1 MATGKQI
8 YSKIEER
15 VNQLDRAKSS
25 IEGELRRNQHAQQ
38 ANEAKRLECMSTI
51 ASIHVE
57 ALLDK
62 TKNPVRAVTSE
73 VDSLVSRRDQA
84 YQDVLLQMDRSRTAL
99 RLADVAVDQAQ
110 ADFEAM
116 RNRVYED
123 LAKSGDFR
131 EKRRRLDEANG
142 YLDTCVQ
149 VAAEIHKEA
158 AEKLVAYQ
166 TDPLFRH
173 LLARRFGD
181 ADYLGK
187 GLFRSL
193 DGWLSKKIDY
203 TQAKH
208 DFDVLTQLP
217 GLADAK
223 VVDARLAVDRATDNY
238 RVIEQQV
245 RRQHRYDEVEKAVA
259 QAKNKRED
267 CRKQIA
273 EHQKAIDDFQS
284 KEDGIMGQI
293 TRKVRETM
301 SQFSFATLDRLTKD
315 TGSRA
320 DDLALRQY
328 QQLNDEAPILAAQE
342 REIQGRLQQAAQD
355 FKKTK
360 ALRDSYAS
368 NGYDSS
374 RREFPGSFDIDRLM
388 AGYLVGHYSL
398 TDFERTCASN
408 SNVVQQTI
416 SHQSSNS
423 SSWSSG
429 SGGGTDSNFR
439 VSDSISSDG
448 GSSSISDSF

>member
-25 IEGELRRNQHAQQ
+25 IEAELRRNQHAQQ

-51 ASIHVE
+51 ATIHVE

-99 RLADVAVDQAQ
+99 RLSDVAVDQAQ

-116 RNRVYED
+116 RIRVYEE
-123 LAKSGDFR
+123 LARSGDFR
-131 EKRRRLDEANG
+131 EKRRMMDEANACV
-142 YLDTCVQ
+142 DTCVQ
-149 VAAEIHKEA
+149 VAAEIHKET

-166 TDPLFRH
+166 ADPLFRY
-173 LLARRFGD
+173 LLARRYGNT
-181 ADYLGK
+181 DYLGK
-187 GLFRSL
+187 GLFRRL
-193 DGWLSKKIDY
+193 DGWVSKKIDY

-223 VVDARLAVDRATDNY
+223 VVEARLAVARATDNY
-238 RVIEQQV
+238 RIIEQQV
-245 RRQHRYDEVEKAVA
+245 RHQHRYDEMEKAVT
-259 QAKNKRED
+259 QAKAKRED

-284 KEDGIMGQI
+284 KEDSIMGQI
-293 TRKVRETM
+293 TRKVRDTM
-301 SQFSFATLDRLTKD
+301 AQFSFATLDRLTKD
-315 TGSRA
+315 TGSSA

-398 TDFERTCASN
+398 DDFERTCASN
-408 SNVVQQTI
+408 SSVVQQT
-416 SHQSSNS
+416 QSYQSNS
-423 SSWSSG
+423 SSISSSSG
-429 SGGGTDSNFR
+429 TRSDNNFT
-439 VSDSISSDG
+439 VSDSISSGG
-448 GSSSISDSF
+448 GSISTSDSF